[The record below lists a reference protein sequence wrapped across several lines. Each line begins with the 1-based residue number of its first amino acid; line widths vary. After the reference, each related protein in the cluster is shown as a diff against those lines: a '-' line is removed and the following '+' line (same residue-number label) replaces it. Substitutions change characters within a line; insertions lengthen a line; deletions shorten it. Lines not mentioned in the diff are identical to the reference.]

1 MLPCV
6 RVAPTD
12 QVIAQFLRMRRDRK
26 QLVVA
31 GLAEHLGISGEA
43 LSPMF
48 KGKRGFPMKHLDGV
62 ADFYKMD
69 VIQLIETA
77 RREVAE
83 AEEEEH
89 RLRILEARL
98 PPEPDEEDTNGGDT

>member
-12 QVIAQFLRMRRDRK
+12 QVIAQFLRLRRERG
-26 QLVVA
+26 QLVQA
-31 GLAEHLGISGEA
+31 ALARHIGITAEG

-48 KGKRGFPMKHLDGV
+48 NERRGFPMKHLDRT
-62 ADFYKMD
+62 ADFFGWD

-89 RLRILEARL
+89 RLRILAARL
-98 PPEPDEEDTNGGDT
+98 PPSDEEEDNGGDS